1 MKETVLLKLKS
12 IIGSDYFR
20 GVALLFLIQFFLFFD
35 NYTNDQIFIS
45 SDLVSAA
52 NTTAPLK
59 EFYDTTGE
67 YPFWNPYI
75 FSGMPAYESLSFNRG
90 TYLPGEIITGL
101 RHTFGLPWMFKLL
114 MHVYMAGLFTFLF
127 LKRRGLSQT
136 VALFGGIVYML
147 NPYLIT
153 MIVFGHGSQAYSA
166 AYIPL
171 AFFAI
176 SELWKKPS
184 LLNIGFTAAA
194 VGFQLQ
200 SRHIQIVYYTW
211 MMMGAYLLYSI
222 ILEFKRKQEA
232 ILIGKKFGYAVVA
245 LLLAFTL
252 AAVLY
257 LPVYSYSEFS
267 TRGSGAGGGAGLQ
280 YATQWSFSPGEMM
293 TFLIPSFYGFGGSTY
308 WGDMPFTDYPNYM
321 GILALVRAV
330 YALVKK
336 RTDLNLFL
344 GIVIVL
350 ALLLSFGRH
359 FSLFYSMFYNYMPFF
374 NKFRVPAMA
383 LILVQFSVA
392 ILAAYG
398 LEAIIKDT
406 KKPEKQGKKK
416 KDKNSVEK
424 TLLYTLGGIGL
435 MVIAAGFFKDSILS
449 AFLDI
454 ERTIRGNPVPQ
465 SAAINTLRFELFYAD
480 FWVMILILLVFLG
493 LLYYRTKV
501 GIKPIV
507 IGLAVIALTLIDLG
521 RVDTE
526 IIGKVQTRDASFLE
540 KSTRQT
546 SLVRFFR
553 QKIDSGEKF
562 RIFPV
567 RDLFSTKEF
576 AAHGIESI
584 GGYHAA
590 KMGIY
595 QSYLDISSINR
606 SFIEK
611 YYKVEGNSRQSAL
624 RLFPEQ
630 NRKAI
635 ERDLAGLS
643 MLNVRYVVSPYPM
656 LEPKFKLVQKYDSK
670 ESGFNFPVIYVYEF
684 DEAMSRAWLVSE
696 AKVFDSHQSIIKQ
709 MRQSDFDP
717 AKEVLLTSAPE
728 TKLDPAATG
737 EVTDLISTP
746 NKVEMN
752 VTATGQMS
760 LVISELYYPAGWRAL
775 LDGKEVE
782 IKRANYLLRSIDIP
796 PGTHTIL
803 MQSEPSGFTL
813 GLLLTLFGYLILVG
827 IATNQIIKRKK
838 DKS

>member
-1 MKETVLLKLKS
+1 M
-12 IIGSDYFR
+12 
-20 GVALLFLIQFFLFFD
+20 
-35 NYTNDQIFIS
+35 
-45 SDLVSAA
+45 
-52 NTTAPLK
+52 
-59 EFYDTTGE
+59 
-67 YPFWNPYI
+67 
-75 FSGMPAYESLSFNRG
+75 
-90 TYLPGEIITGL
+90 
-101 RHTFGLPWMFKLL
+101 
-114 MHVYMAGLFTFLF
+114 
-127 LKRRGLSQT
+127 
-136 VALFGGIVYML
+136 
-147 NPYLIT
+147 
-153 MIVFGHGSQAYSA
+153 
-166 AYIPL
+166 
-171 AFFAI
+171 
-176 SELWKKPS
+176 
-184 LLNIGFTAAA
+184 
-194 VGFQLQ
+194 
-200 SRHIQIVYYTW
+200 
-211 MMMGAYLLYSI
+211 
-222 ILEFKRKQEA
+222 
-232 ILIGKKFGYAVVA
+232 
-245 LLLAFTL
+245 
-252 AAVLY
+252 
-257 LPVYSYSEFS
+257 
-267 TRGSGAGGGAGLQ
+267 Q

-321 GILALVRAV
+321 GILVLLLAV

-449 AFLDI
+449 AFLGI

-526 IIGKVQTRDASFLE
+526 IMGKVQTRHASFLE
-540 KSTRQT
+540 KATRQT

-590 KMGIY
+590 KLGIY
-595 QSYLDISSINR
+595 QSYLDISLINR

-611 YYKVEGNSRQSAL
+611 YYKVERNSRQSAL
-624 RLFPEQ
+624 RLFPDQ

-709 MRQSDFDP
+709 MRQNGFDP
-717 AKEVLLTSAPE
+717 AKEVLLTAAPE

-737 EVTDLISTP
+737 EVTNLISTP

-752 VTATGQMS
+752 VTATGQMI

-803 MQSEPSGFTL
+803 MQSEPSGFKL
-813 GLLLTLFGYLILVG
+813 GLILTSLGYFVLVG
-827 IATNQIIKRKK
+827 ITVNTYMRRKK

>member
-1 MKETVLLKLKS
+1 
-12 IIGSDYFR
+12 
-20 GVALLFLIQFFLFFD
+20 
-35 NYTNDQIFIS
+35 
-45 SDLVSAA
+45 
-52 NTTAPLK
+52 
-59 EFYDTTGE
+59 
-67 YPFWNPYI
+67 
-75 FSGMPAYESLSFNRG
+75 
-90 TYLPGEIITGL
+90 
-101 RHTFGLPWMFKLL
+101 
-114 MHVYMAGLFTFLF
+114 
-127 LKRRGLSQT
+127 
-136 VALFGGIVYML
+136 
-147 NPYLIT
+147 
-153 MIVFGHGSQAYSA
+153 
-166 AYIPL
+166 
-171 AFFAI
+171 
-176 SELWKKPS
+176 
-184 LLNIGFTAAA
+184 
-194 VGFQLQ
+194 
-200 SRHIQIVYYTW
+200 
-211 MMMGAYLLYSI
+211 MGAYLLYSI

-321 GILALVRAV
+321 GILALLLAV

-374 NKFRVPAMA
+374 NKFRVPAMV

-398 LEAIIKDT
+398 LETIIKNT

-424 TLLYTLGGIGL
+424 TLLYTLSGIGL
-435 MVIAAGFFKDSILS
+435 TAVMAGVFKNGILS
-449 AFLDI
+449 AFLGI

-465 SAAINTLRFELFYAD
+465 SAAINTLRFDLFYAD
-480 FWVMILILLVFLG
+480 FWVMILLLLVFLG

-507 IGLAVIALTLIDLG
+507 IGLAVIALTLFDLG
-521 RVDTE
+521 RVDNK
-526 IIGKVQTRDASFLE
+526 IMGSVRTRHASFLE

-553 QKIDSGEKF
+553 QKIDAGEKF

-595 QSYLDISSINR
+595 QSYLDISLINR

-643 MLNVRYVVSPYPM
+643 MLNVKYVVSPYPM

-709 MRQSDFDP
+709 MRQNGFDP

>member
-1 MKETVLLKLKS
+1 M
-12 IIGSDYFR
+12 GSVR
-20 GVALLFLIQFFLFFD
+20 
-35 NYTNDQIFIS
+35 T
-45 SDLVSAA
+45 
-52 NTTAPLK
+52 
-59 EFYDTTGE
+59 
-67 YPFWNPYI
+67 
-75 FSGMPAYESLSFNRG
+75 
-90 TYLPGEIITGL
+90 
-101 RHTFGLPWMFKLL
+101 RH
-114 MHVYMAGLFTFLF
+114 
-127 LKRRGLSQT
+127 
-136 VALFGGIVYML
+136 
-147 NPYLIT
+147 
-153 MIVFGHGSQAYSA
+153 
-166 AYIPL
+166 
-171 AFFAI
+171 
-176 SELWKKPS
+176 
-184 LLNIGFTAAA
+184 
-194 VGFQLQ
+194 
-200 SRHIQIVYYTW
+200 
-211 MMMGAYLLYSI
+211 
-222 ILEFKRKQEA
+222 
-232 ILIGKKFGYAVVA
+232 
-245 LLLAFTL
+245 
-252 AAVLY
+252 
-257 LPVYSYSEFS
+257 
-267 TRGSGAGGGAGLQ
+267 
-280 YATQWSFSPGEMM
+280 
-293 TFLIPSFYGFGGSTY
+293 
-308 WGDMPFTDYPNYM
+308 
-321 GILALVRAV
+321 
-330 YALVKK
+330 
-336 RTDLNLFL
+336 
-344 GIVIVL
+344 
-350 ALLLSFGRH
+350 
-359 FSLFYSMFYNYMPFF
+359 
-374 NKFRVPAMA
+374 
-383 LILVQFSVA
+383 
-392 ILAAYG
+392 
-398 LEAIIKDT
+398 
-406 KKPEKQGKKK
+406 
-416 KDKNSVEK
+416 
-424 TLLYTLGGIGL
+424 
-435 MVIAAGFFKDSILS
+435 
-449 AFLDI
+449 
-454 ERTIRGNPVPQ
+454 
-465 SAAINTLRFELFYAD
+465 
-480 FWVMILILLVFLG
+480 
-493 LLYYRTKV
+493 
-501 GIKPIV
+501 
-507 IGLAVIALTLIDLG
+507 
-521 RVDTE
+521 
-526 IIGKVQTRDASFLE
+526 ASFLE

-553 QKIDSGEKF
+553 QKIDAGEKF

-595 QSYLDISSINR
+595 QSYLDISLINR

-635 ERDLAGLS
+635 ERDLAGIS
-643 MLNVRYVVSPYPM
+643 MLNVKYVVSPYPM